1 LGPLGK
7 LPLLDVPDVP
17 DVLDEP
23 VEAFIVTWPTPLTG
37 EIEILEPAII

>member
-1 LGPLGK
+1 
-7 LPLLDVPDVP
+7 VPDVP

-23 VEAFIVTWPTPLTG
+23 GEAFIVTWPTPLTG